1 MEQMSSVLERGRAYT
16 VEDAK
21 ANGVDF
27 PGEVVEKAFELLVKA
42 GKAFKLP
49 TKPAKWFYEG

>member
-1 MEQMSSVLERGRAYT
+1 MSSVLERGRAYT